1 MRILAAEVD
10 IFMESKHDEL
20 SRRARLWGAALLAV
34 AAAVVIMIA
43 VGRTQTRAAAKARE
57 NVEEGCQL
65 IQTIHYARCGHDV
78 TRRVAADKEYKGCTL
93 QQMQQAFSD
102 WSITSFSPSEIEM
115 SCTMQ
120 LYCPEH
126 LVVMPDGA
134 GVLGIYENA
143 YGDGYA
149 LKAQLDIPLSALPED
164 LLETV
169 HLGINGLKPLKV
181 DIPRASGYT
190 DRVL

>member
-34 AAAVVIMIA
+34 TAAVVIMIA

-149 LKAQLDIPLSALPED
+149 LRAQLDIPLSALPED

-169 HLGINGLKPLKV
+169 HLGIGFGSAQAVEQWLETFE
-181 DIPRASGYT
+181 S
-190 DRVL
+190 

>member
-34 AAAVVIMIA
+34 TAAVVIMIA

-134 GVLGIYENA
+134 GVLGI
-143 YGDGYA
+143 
-149 LKAQLDIPLSALPED
+149 SR
-164 LLETV
+164 ETV
-169 HLGINGLKPLKV
+169 RRYHNSGDLVPAELSPAGH
-181 DIPRASGYT
+181 PRWIEEDVREQMRRLL
-190 DRVL
+190 DRLRERADEE